1 VEESIAVELQAKVR
15 KERHKGMA
23 EKTVEVKMKTGL
35 QARQAALFVQEAN
48 RYTSDIF
55 LKKDERQV
63 NAKSIMGIMSLAI
76 ARGTTIT
83 LITEGNDEEQA
94 LLSLTSLVENEN

>member
-1 VEESIAVELQAKVR
+1 
-15 KERHKGMA
+15 MA
-23 EKTVEVKMKTGL
+23 ERTVEVKLKSGL

-48 RYTSDIF
+48 RFMSDLF
-55 LKKDERQV
+55 LKKEERQV

-83 LITEGNDEEQA
+83 LIAEGNDEEQA
-94 LLSLTSLVENEN
+94 LESLATLVGNEN

>member
-1 VEESIAVELQAKVR
+1 MKLVSGEEPSAMV
-15 KERHKGMA
+15 

-48 RYTSDIF
+48 RFSADVF

-63 NAKSIMGIMSLAI
+63 NAKSIMGIMSLAV
-76 ARGTTIT
+76 ARGTSIT
-83 LITEGNDEEQA
+83 LMADGVDEDKA
-94 LLSLTSLVENEN
+94 IDTLSELVEKEN

>member
-1 VEESIAVELQAKVR
+1 
-15 KERHKGMA
+15 MA
-23 EKTVEVKMKTGL
+23 ERIVEVKLKSGL

-48 RYTSDIF
+48 RFLADVF
-55 LKKDERQV
+55 LKREERQV

-83 LITEGNDEEQA
+83 LIAEGSDEEQA
-94 LLSLTSLVENEN
+94 LESLAALVENDN